1 MRDVDSDYFTGIL
14 YSFMLGFFNVNFGIL
29 TVSSFKTQ
37 DQSIDI
43 FYSFFMNLF
52 HLYPYFSYSRRYG
65 NIYIY
70 KKNLRGDAI
79 DTAVSKT
86 KIKTVSHVAPILLL
100 INNIYYCSFASV
112 STRSW
117 GSVIT
122 ILSCFLYRNQCRSN
136 FALRL
141 DPVLTDYFK
150 SY

>member
-1 MRDVDSDYFTGIL
+1 MRDVDYITGIL

-52 HLYPYFSYSRRYG
+52 PSLPLFFVFAE
-65 NIYIY
+65 IWKYIY
-70 KKNLRGDAI
+70 KKKNLRGDAI

-117 GSVIT
+117 DSVLT

>member
-1 MRDVDSDYFTGIL
+1 
-14 YSFMLGFFNVNFGIL
+14 MLGFFNVNFGIL

-37 DQSIDI
+37 DQSFDI
-43 FYSFFMNLF
+43 CLPFFHESFPISTLIFGIRGDME
-52 HLYPYFSYSRRYG
+52 
-65 NIYIY
+65 IYIY
-70 KKNLRGDAI
+70 IKNLRGDAI

-117 GSVIT
+117 DSVLT

-136 FALRL
+136 FSLRL
-141 DPVLTDYFK
+141 DLVPTAYFE